1 MWAKYYQDK
10 QKHEII
16 GQQEKQ
22 KQVVF
27 PGKDN
32 EQQVFFLNFR
42 QILKVITYVI

>member
-1 MWAKYYQDK
+1 MQISYSECWFVWAKYYQDK

-22 KQVVF
+22 KQVFF

-32 EQQVFFLNFR
+32 EQQVF
-42 QILKVITYVI
+42 